1 MHHAGY
7 QWESDLNAAQGKA
20 ALSWNN
26 CSFQVGGSCSTLP
39 GSVTATG
46 LSRWE
51 RQRMA
56 RNRAGEETQEGAQD
70 SV

>member
-7 QWESDLNAAQGKA
+7 QWESDLNAAQGKTV
-20 ALSWNN
+20 LSWNN

-39 GSVTATG
+39 GSVTDTG